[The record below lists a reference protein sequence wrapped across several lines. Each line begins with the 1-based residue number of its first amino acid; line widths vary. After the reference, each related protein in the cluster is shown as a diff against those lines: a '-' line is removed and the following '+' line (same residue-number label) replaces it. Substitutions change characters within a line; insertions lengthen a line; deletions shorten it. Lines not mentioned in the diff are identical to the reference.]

1 VARRKAAAR
10 GKISID
16 KPFHKLMPGLGPHDA
31 VELLNTAVRRK
42 LAGLWCNG
50 KEVDPGFFGT
60 HLVLRARLMA
70 TRRWTAEIEAT
81 RALDEPVEAYTWQMD
96 AEEIEA
102 LPTQPDTGGE
112 AMQRATAAAE
122 AARPEAATARAELEQ
137 ARTEM
142 QAAVERTER
151 AEARVNAAEARV
163 EAMSSTATD
172 NTPQRKPGPKPT
184 DDWPKELAA
193 ELIRIAVAD
202 PKALQNADK
211 LVEEIQ
217 TDFADTGRFLP
228 QDPKRVRSEIV
239 LLLKH
244 IR

>member
-1 VARRKAAAR
+1 MARRKAAAR
-10 GKISID
+10 GKISIH

-122 AARPEAATARAELEQ
+122 AARAEAATARAELEQ

-228 QDPKRVRSEIV
+228 QDPKRVRAEIV

>member
-1 VARRKAAAR
+1 
-10 GKISID
+10 
-16 KPFHKLMPGLGPHDA
+16 
-31 VELLNTAVRRK
+31 
-42 LAGLWCNG
+42 
-50 KEVDPGFFGT
+50 
-60 HLVLRARLMA
+60 
-70 TRRWTAEIEAT
+70 
-81 RALDEPVEAYTWQMD
+81 
-96 AEEIEA
+96 
-102 LPTQPDTGGE
+102 
-112 AMQRATAAAE
+112 MQRATAAAE
-122 AARPEAATARAELEQ
+122 AARAEAATARAELEQ

-172 NTPQRKPGPKPT
+172 NTPRRKPGPKPT

-217 TDFADTGRFLP
+217 TDFADAGRFLP
-228 QDPKRVRSEIV
+228 QDPKRVREEIV
-239 LLLKH
+239 FLLKR